1 MDTPAPG
8 ARAHNGTGHT
18 VASPVDRPP
27 LVPPVQRWACCHC
40 GAGGLDSGGERC
52 PYCDGT
58 GHHP

>member
-1 MDTPAPG
+1 MDTTAPAAP
-8 ARAHNGTGHT
+8 ARNGTNT
-18 VASPVDRPP
+18 LAADRPP

-40 GAGGLDSGGERC
+40 GAGGLDSGGGRC